1 MQIFGKDDDMRIYLD
16 SCCYNR
22 PYDNDSQL
30 TIRLEAQSKLHIQNL
45 VKDGLLTL
53 VSSYMLTYECNQN
66 PYEIRRDS
74 ISDYIRQYAKIY
86 VGAELADQIEEMAAD
101 IMATGVKFK
110 DACHVASAI
119 YAGCAYFI
127 STDKRLLKY
136 KSSEIK
142 LVTPIEFVSRLEGKG
157 ND

>member
-1 MQIFGKDDDMRIYLD
+1 MRIFDKDDDMRIYLD

-22 PYDNDSQL
+22 PYDNAAQL

-45 VKDGLLTL
+45 VKDGLFTL

-86 VGAELADQIEEMAAD
+86 VGAELADQIEEMAVG
-101 IMATGVKFK
+101 IMETGVKFK

-119 YAGCAYFI
+119 YAGCEYFI

-142 LVTPIEFVSRLEGKG
+142 LVTPIAFVSRLEGNG
-157 ND
+157 HD

>member
-1 MQIFGKDDDMRIYLD
+1 MRIYLD

-22 PYDNDSQL
+22 PYDNGAQL
-30 TIRLEAQSKLHIQNL
+30 TVRMEAQCKLHIQSL

-53 VSSYMLTYECNQN
+53 VSSYMLMYECGQN
-66 PYEIRRDS
+66 PYEIRRNH
-74 ISDYIRQYAKIY
+74 ISSYIRRYAKIHI
-86 VGAELADQIEEMAAD
+86 GAELAREIEAMAVD

-136 KSSEIK
+136 KSPEIK
-142 LVTPIEFVSRLEGKG
+142 LVTPIEFVSGLEENSLG
-157 ND
+157 